1 MSVTRRSV
9 LALGAAGAISL
20 MAGRP
25 ASAYGIDVTTLGVR
39 PGAPDDQTRALQSAI
54 DRAAGARIPLVLPPG
69 AYRVGELRLPAG
81 ARIVGVRGATRLNFS
96 TGSALLRATRG
107 DAVSLS
113 GLIADGGGRPLPQN
127 GGLIHL
133 SQSRRVS
140 ISDCEVIGAGGN
152 ALVLES
158 CDGAVEDNL
167 VLSAA
172 QGGIFARDSRGLVIR
187 GNVVRGSGNN
197 GILVWRT
204 DVGDDGTI
212 VAENRIEETAARAG
226 GSGQNGNAVS
236 VFRANNVIVTGNRI
250 RSPAFSAVR
259 GNAASNLQILANN
272 AVGCGEVALYA
283 EFGFEG
289 AVISQNVIDGAALGV
304 AITNFSSGGRLAV
317 CQGNL
322 IRNLTGKRPPGT
334 DPGDLAGVGIGV
346 EADAAVTGNVI
357 EKAPVA
363 GIWIGWGPHQRDVAV
378 TGNVVRSAPVGIAV
392 QVAEG
397 AGAAV
402 ISDNLIAGAT
412 TGAVVGY
419 DWRKAVT
426 ADLAAA
432 GTARHAQITVTG
444 NRVR

>member
-1 MSVTRRSV
+1 MSLSRRSV
-9 LALGAAGAISL
+9 LTLGAAGAISL
-20 MAGRP
+20 VAGRP

-39 PGAPDDQTRALQSAI
+39 PGAPDDQTRALQTAI
-54 DRAAGARIPLVLPPG
+54 DRAAGARVPLVLPPG
-69 AYRVGELRLPAG
+69 AYRVGEVRLPAG
-81 ARIVGVRGATRLNFS
+81 SRIVGVRGATRLNFS
-96 TGSALLRATRG
+96 TGAAMLRATRG
-107 DAVSLS
+107 DSVSLS
-113 GLIADGGGRPLPQN
+113 GLTLDGGGKPLPQT
-127 GGLIHL
+127 GGLIHIV
-133 SQSRRVS
+133 QSRRVA
-140 ISDCEVIGAGGN
+140 ISDCEIIGAGGN
-152 ALVLES
+152 GLVLEGS
-158 CDGAVEDNL
+158 DGVVEDNL
-167 VLSAA
+167 ILSAA
-172 QGGIFARDSRGLVIR
+172 NGGIFTRDARGLSIR
-187 GNVVRGSGNN
+187 GNTLRGCGNN

-204 DVGDDGTI
+204 DVGDDGT
-212 VAENRIEETAARAG
+212 VVSENRIEDTAARAG
-226 GSGQNGNAVS
+226 GSGQNGNAIN
-236 VFRANNVIVTGNRI
+236 VFRANNVLVTGNRI
-250 RSPAFSAVR
+250 RSTAFSAVR

-346 EADAAVTGNVI
+346 EADAAISGNVI
-357 EKAPVA
+357 ERAPVA
-363 GIWIGWGPHQRDVAV
+363 GIWLGWGPHQRDITV

-392 QVAEG
+392 QVADG

-402 ISDNLIAGAT
+402 ISDNLIASAT
-412 TGAVVGY
+412 TGAVIGY
-419 DWRKAVT
+419 EWRKPVT

-432 GTARHAQITVTG
+432 GTAKHAQITVTG